1 MNISKQAESKYTM
14 IEYII
19 LFALGF
25 WIGSKVQAIKSQ
37 IIFKMILDELGVTKK
52 QMIAVAEKHGQTI
65 DPEDDDSETAEE
77 LPVVAIKIEKH
88 NDNLYVFRKDNDQ
101 FLGQGKDLE
110 SLIDRLGE
118 KLKNV
123 RLVASKEDGADLLNG
138 HYDVYNGKMKRREP

>member
-1 MNISKQAESKYTM
+1 M

-25 WIGSKVQAIKSQ
+25 WLGGRIRSIWDH
-37 IIFKMILDELGVTKK
+37 ITFKMILDDLGVTKK
-52 QMIAVAEKHGQTI
+52 QLNAVAKKHGKDF
-65 DPEDDDSETAEE
+65 DPTDDAEE
-77 LPVVAIKIEKH
+77 TSEELTVVAIKIEQH
-88 NDNLYVFRKDNDQ
+88 DGHLYVFRKDNDQ

-138 HYDVYNGKMKRREP
+138 HHEVYNGKLKRRES